1 MFYFTDKVCA
11 KCSILESSL
20 KKAVLA
26 CNVNFNLVMF
36 SIIYFFKNYTTNAIL
51 YWMAVFNS
59 VAFFH

>member
-1 MFYFTDKVCA
+1 M
-11 KCSILESSL
+11 SL
-20 KKAVLA
+20 VFRPKEFVNGSFA